1 MGFGTRRIVCIR
13 FRAEP
18 SCPHFISEAGVQCA
32 ASCIDAVKESYFHG
46 GGVHGLYG
54 DFHIVDEVM
63 GVSFG
68 EAYVPAVFFVFGASH
83 DMAHGKF
90 GDAGFPAANEVI
102 GSGSYRPVVSVA
114 VMLQGEGVPASG
126 DGVGNTLP
134 SGSFFISL
142 PGAVCISADAEEVI
156 GIEEP
161 VYSQGGVPLDASCV
175 FQSGVV
181 HRKASSYLFLFGYGK
196 FHVCHIRFFG
206 GDEFHGYIRGADPF
220 HLLQPL
226 LQAADVQD
234 VSFFDGK
241 CVFPWDDSAVFAA
254 DDLMQPAGLEV
265 EKEFPVFHI
274 LLRDHNAAGHVSFV
288 QQFRIHV
295 FYQPVDG

>member
-32 ASCIDAVKESYFHG
+32 ASCIDAVKEAYFHG
-46 GGVHGLYG
+46 RGVHGLYG
-54 DFHIVDEVM
+54 DFHIVDEVV

-83 DMAHGKF
+83 DMAEGEF
-90 GDAGFPAANEVI
+90 GDAGFPAADEVI
-102 GSGSYRPVVSVA
+102 GPGLYGPVVSVA
-114 VMLQGEGVPASG
+114 VVTQCESVPSSG
-126 DGVGNTLP
+126 DGVGNALS
-134 SGSFFISL
+134 SGSFFVSV

-181 HRKASSYLFLFGYGK
+181 HGKASLYLFPLGYGE
-196 FHVCHIRFFG
+196 FHVCHVRFFG
-206 GDEFHGYIRGADPF
+206 REEFHGYVQGADAF
-220 HLLQPL
+220 HLFQPL

-241 CVFPWDDSAVFAA
+241 CVFPWDEGAVFAV
-254 DDLMQPAGLEV
+254 DDFMQPAGLDA

-274 LLRDHNAAGHVSFV
+274 LLGNHDAAGHVSFV
-288 QQFRIHV
+288 QQFRIQV

>member
-1 MGFGTRRIVCIR
+1 MSQGKGFLPVYVQEPHFIVGFGTRRIVCVR

-32 ASCIDAVKESYFHG
+32 ASRIDAVKEAYFHG

-54 DFHIVDEVM
+54 DFHIVDKVV

-83 DMAHGKF
+83 DMAEGEF
-90 GDAGFPAANEVI
+90 GDAGFPAADEVI
-102 GSGSYRPVVSVA
+102 GPGLYGPVVSVA
-114 VMLQGEGVPASG
+114 VVTQCEGVPSSG
-126 DGVGNTLP
+126 DGVGNALS
-134 SGSFFISL
+134 SGSFFVSV

-181 HRKASSYLFLFGYGK
+181 HGKASLYLFPLGYGE
-196 FHVCHIRFFG
+196 FHVCHVRFFG
-206 GDEFHGYIRGADPF
+206 REEFHGYVQGADAF
-220 HLLQPL
+220 HLFHPCSRWRMFRMSPSLMGNAFFHGMRALSL
-226 LQAADVQD
+226 L
-234 VSFFDGK
+234 
-241 CVFPWDDSAVFAA
+241 
-254 DDLMQPAGLEV
+254 
-265 EKEFPVFHI
+265 
-274 LLRDHNAAGHVSFV
+274 
-288 QQFRIHV
+288 
-295 FYQPVDG
+295 